1 MLNHPKYLTH
11 DIFGQTVLTD
21 HARTHMEECC
31 LVFELSVKS
40 GCKERYYTECFLN
53 RDKTSNIDFDI
64 KYCNGFEHS
73 SPEKKAQIL
82 AETLAE
88 EMRVYNELPNSYT
101 SSLKIVREWK
111 KVTYKELAEKIL
123 VNERTIRR
131 IVNGEEPGSINSI
144 VLICLGL
151 HLPPN
156 ISSHIIHNS
165 PFSLNFNNNSHIWY
179 NFALTHLYAKSMDEI
194 RTFLQEHGAEP
205 L

>member
-1 MLNHPKYLTH
+1 M
-11 DIFGQTVLTD
+11 
-21 HARTHMEECC
+21 
-31 LVFELSVKS
+31 VFELSVKS
-40 GCKERYYTECFLN
+40 GCRERYYTECFLN

-64 KYCNGFEHS
+64 KYCNGFEYAA
-73 SPEKKAQIL
+73 PEKKAQLL
-82 AETLAE
+82 AKTIAE
-88 EMRVYNELPNSYT
+88 EMRIYNELPNSYT

-156 ISSHIIHNS
+156 NSSHIIRNS

-194 RTFLQEHGAEP
+194 RAFLQIHGAEP

>member
-1 MLNHPKYLTH
+1 M
-11 DIFGQTVLTD
+11 
-21 HARTHMEECC
+21 
-31 LVFELSVKS
+31 
-40 GCKERYYTECFLN
+40 
-53 RDKTSNIDFDI
+53 
-64 KYCNGFEHS
+64 
-73 SPEKKAQIL
+73 
-82 AETLAE
+82 
-88 EMRVYNELPNSYT
+88 PNSYT

-131 IVNGEEPGSINSI
+131 IVNGEEPGSINYI

-156 ISSHIIHNS
+156 ISSHIIRNS

-194 RTFLQEHGAEP
+194 RAFLQIHGAEP